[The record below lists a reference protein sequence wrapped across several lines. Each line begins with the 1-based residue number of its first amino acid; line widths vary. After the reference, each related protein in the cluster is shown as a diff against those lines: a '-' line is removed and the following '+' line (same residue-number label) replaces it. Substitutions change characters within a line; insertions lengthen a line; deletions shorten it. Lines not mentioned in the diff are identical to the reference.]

1 MLARHARAP
10 GVDEV
15 TPALRAKL
23 GDAVGRW
30 LLLLITVIG
39 TALALVGLGVGV
51 GLFWRAVRWIN
62 GW

>member
-1 MLARHARAP
+1 M
-10 GVDEV
+10 

-39 TALALVGLGVGV
+39 TALALIGLGVGV
-51 GLFWRAVRWIN
+51 GLFWRAVRLVN